1 MNSTVVAANCFLF
14 IECSPDCSVIGAKTQ
29 AVCASLGRVGY
40 DLCGIGCF
48 WSAWNGE
55 AHAWMGSR
63 MGRSGAG
70 LAGPE
75 TGVAASRGKGAK
87 VLGSQGGAWARAR
100 RGFARGRECP

>member
-1 MNSTVVAANCFLF
+1 MLTTRRGATRCN
-14 IECSPDCSVIGAKTQ
+14 VIGAKTQ

-70 LAGPE
+70 FAEPE

-87 VLGSQGGAWARAR
+87 VLGSQGAWARAR
-100 RGFARGRECP
+100 RGFARGRECPGSL